1 MTNVP
6 GYEVSGIL
14 ISREEIAERVRELGR
29 QISEDYRGKTI
40 FAVGILK
47 GSMVFMADLI
57 REIEGDVEID
67 FLSVSS
73 YGNATTSTGNVRITK
88 DMDTSPSGK
97 NILIIEDIIDTG
109 NTLKYLKDV
118 YLSGKGAESVKIV
131 TLLDKPARRK
141 ADIHADYIGFEVE
154 DVFIVGYG
162 LDYAQK
168 YRELPDIAYLEKA
181 KKPEDEERTVRIIV

>member
-1 MTNVP
+1 MANVP

-14 ISREEIAERVRELGR
+14 ISREEIAEKVRELGR

-47 GSMVFMADLI
+47 GSAVFMADLI

-67 FLSVSS
+67 FMAVSS
-73 YGNATTSTGNVRITK
+73 YGDATSSSGNVKITK

-118 YLSGKGAESVKIV
+118 YLAGKNAESVRIV

-141 ADIHADYIGFEVE
+141 ADIQADYIGFEVD

-168 YRELPDIAYLEKA
+168 FRELPYIAYLEKA
-181 KKPEDEERTVRIIV
+181 KKPEDAERTVRIIV